1 MNITFLFKHAW
12 RHLSRMRTYT
22 FINVVG
28 LIVSLTGAII
38 IARYVHQELTVDHYI
53 LHLDRTFMLT
63 NVQDEGTSL
72 NERGKNV
79 SSVEM
84 LHLSNIMACFSP
96 K

>member
-1 MNITFLFKHAW
+1 MNSLYIFKHAW

-72 NERGKNV
+72 KEKKKNV

-84 LHLSNIMACFSP
+84 LNLSNIMACPSP
-96 K
+96 N